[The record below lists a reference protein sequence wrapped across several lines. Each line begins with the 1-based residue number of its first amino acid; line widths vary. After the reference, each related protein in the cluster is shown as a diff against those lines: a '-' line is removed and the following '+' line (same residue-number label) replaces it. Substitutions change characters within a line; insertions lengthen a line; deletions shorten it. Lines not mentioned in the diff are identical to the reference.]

1 MRALEEYLFDLD
13 AAPDESLSGEGLVV
27 LTLAAATSGTC
38 GVTTPEAGL
47 SLPVPVPAATGEA
60 LPAGS
65 CTLPLGTVTGA
76 QASWRP
82 AWGEPSLALPQV
94 AGVGSFPLGLDL
106 VLTPLFFL
114 GQAGASGQ
122 AALPM
127 FDLETVSGAAADC
140 AWPLPAPYGLS
151 GLNRRGNAACA
162 LRAPSISG
170 WACGLENP
178 TQGSLDSP
186 AVVALLCQGES
197 DLGLIAAA
205 LAQGATLASAGADG
219 LTGILLGAVAEN
231 LTYVADSDD
240 LWSCALGTYARG
252 SGDCEDGAI
261 LLHALLLAAG
271 ITADRLVTVFG
282 RVGIDQQGH
291 AWLSYRRESDGNWVA
306 LDWTSGS
313 ANTAITAMTPLVDR
327 PYYATVDYALTAQTF
342 FAVRQSVATFFARV
356 SAENLDLPLPE
367 LDGTASLG
375 LAGVAT
381 LPTSWLRVTARGA
394 GQGHTTLPGP
404 DLTARAG
411 LTALAAVLP
420 SPTLTGRTGPT
431 AGADLTK
438 AAVAGLAQGGAG
450 RAALATPKP
459 VLASQA
465 IQDFRGRGAC
475 TLSRTRLRAQGLDGA
490 CATGRSVW
498 PGARIAGLAWPGPLA
513 GLGATLPDLALAA
526 TGLGTDPGYGLG
538 ELPPWAGQATGVSP
552 DAFAAL
558 APWNTANPEVW

>member
-1 MRALEEYLFDLD
+1 MRALEAYIYDME
-13 AAPDESLSGEGLVV
+13 AAPDEGLSGEGLVV
-27 LTLAAATSGTC
+27 VTLAAATTGTC
-38 GVTTPEAGL
+38 GVTTPEVGL

-65 CTLPLGTVTGA
+65 CTLPPGTVTGA
-76 QASWRP
+76 QAGWRP
-82 AWGEPSLALPQV
+82 AWGEPSLALPQ
-94 AGVGSFPLGLDL
+94 ATGVGSFSLGLDL

-114 GQAGASGQ
+114 GQAGATGQ
-122 AALPM
+122 AALPV
-127 FDLETVSGAAADC
+127 FDLVTTNGAMADC

-151 GLNRRGNAACA
+151 GLNRRGNVACA
-162 LRAPSISG
+162 LRTPAVTG

-186 AVVALLCQGES
+186 AVVALLCQGRS

-219 LTGILLGAVAEN
+219 LAGILLGTVAEN
-231 LTYVADSDD
+231 LASVADSDD

-282 RVGIDQQGH
+282 RVGIDRQGH

-313 ANTAITAMTPLVDR
+313 ANTDVTAMPPLVDR

-356 SAENLDLPLPE
+356 SAENLDLPLPG

-381 LPTSWLRVTARGA
+381 LPASWLRVTARGA
-394 GQGHTTLPGP
+394 GQGHTILPGP
-404 DLTARAG
+404 DLTGRAG
-411 LTALAAVLP
+411 LTTLAAVLP
-420 SPTLTGRTGPT
+420 CPTLTGRTG
-431 AGADLTK
+431 LTTGTGLAK

-450 RAALATPKP
+450 RAALAPPKP
-459 VLASQA
+459 VLACQA
-465 IQDFRGRGAC
+465 HQDFRGRGAC
-475 TLSRTRLRAQGLDGA
+475 ALSRTRLRAHGLDGA
-490 CATGRSVW
+490 CATGRAAW

-513 GLGATLPDLALAA
+513 GLGVVLPDLASTA

-538 ELPPWAGQATGVSP
+538 ELPPWTGKAMGVSP
-552 DAFAAL
+552 DACAAL
-558 APWNTANPEVW
+558 APWNTVNPEVW

>member
-127 FDLETVSGAAADC
+127 FDLETVSGATADC
-140 AWPLPAPYGLS
+140 AWPLPASYGLS

-261 LLHALLLAAG
+261 LLHALLLAGG

-282 RVGIDQQGH
+282 RVGLDRQGH
-291 AWLSYRRESDGNWVA
+291 G
-306 LDWTSGS
+306 
-313 ANTAITAMTPLVDR
+313 R
-327 PYYATVDYALTAQTF
+327 PAPCDP
-342 FAVRQSVATFFARV
+342 AR
-356 SAENLDLPLPE
+356 PRHGP
-367 LDGTASLG
+367 GR
-375 LAGVAT
+375 
-381 LPTSWLRVTARGA
+381 PR
-394 GQGHTTLPGP
+394 PGP
-404 DLTARAG
+404 DG
-411 LTALAAVLP
+411 
-420 SPTLTGRTGPT
+420 
-431 AGADLTK
+431 
-438 AAVAGLAQGGAG
+438 QAG
-450 RAALATPKP
+450 R
-459 VLASQA
+459 S
-465 IQDFRGRGAC
+465 GRGQRPGRHERRNHLDRYHC
-475 TLSRTRLRAQGLDGA
+475 FPLHHGLDTGVDS
-490 CATGRSVW
+490 CADAGQPVGWVQTGDVRRCHCRGWRAERGRSVCHL
-498 PGARIAGLAWPGPLA
+498 GNLYDLSVCSAGG
-513 GLGATLPDLALAA
+513 
-526 TGLGTDPGYGLG
+526 
-538 ELPPWAGQATGVSP
+538 
-552 DAFAAL
+552 
-558 APWNTANPEVW
+558 